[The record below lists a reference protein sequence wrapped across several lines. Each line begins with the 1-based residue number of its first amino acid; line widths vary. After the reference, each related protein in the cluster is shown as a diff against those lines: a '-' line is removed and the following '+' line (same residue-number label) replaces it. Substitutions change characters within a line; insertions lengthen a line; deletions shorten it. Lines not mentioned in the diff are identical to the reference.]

1 MKKLMNVEEI
11 INFIENM
18 PFNKAYAAIA
28 QSYEERV
35 EGEVGEPR
43 GEGWWS
49 IIKLKY
55 ADAQTLIFDYFGGG
69 YPVAYCIDG
78 VQGEDT
84 VSRAVT
90 DLLENNTSFYGADDV
105 YLIDTELVE
114 IGNS

>member
-18 PFNKAYAAIA
+18 PFNKVYTAIA
-28 QSYEERV
+28 QNYED
-35 EGEVGEPR
+35 
-43 GEGWWS
+43 
-49 IIKLKY
+49 KLKY

-105 YLIDTELVE
+105 YLIDTELVNVE
-114 IGNS
+114 